1 MSYEG
6 MGASFVPTTK
16 LASGAGSG
24 SSRVNVG
31 VDPSLVAAFRNAI
44 VYLRDHTSPS
54 GRAYATL
61 AVYGIDQ
68 LRRNQWGKF
77 DPSEVRQKLLVLTPE
92 IRGMLDRLIDPG
104 VGQAPSRPEY
114 AALNRY
120 TVSRLVADIDSGRFA
135 GVTPSTAF
143 RASVV
148 PMRTMS
154 LPVPPPPVNQGKPEV
169 ECTDGYARDAQG
181 LCVPGAAPPVADQK
195 TTTDTINTV
204 TPSESEAKPEVYEG
218 VRYDP
223 SIHRPDGSGFDPNVV
238 PPSEMLPPVEP
249 KKFLGLGWKVWAG
262 AAAVTA
268 VAVVAYRSSR
278 VTPNK
283 RRKR

>member
-92 IRGMLDRLIDPG
+92 IRGMIDRLIDPG
-104 VGQAPSRPEY
+104 AGRTPSRPEY

-120 TVSRLVADIDSGRFA
+120 TISKLVTDIDSGRFS
-135 GVTPSTAF
+135 GTTPSAAF

-148 PMRTMS
+148 PLRTMPFS
-154 LPVPPPPVNQGKPEV
+154 TPPPPVNQGKPEV

-181 LCVPGAAPPVADQK
+181 MCVPGAAPPVAEQK
-195 TTTDTINTV
+195 PTPEPVNTV
-204 TPSESEAKPEVYEG
+204 VPTETNHDV
-218 VRYDP
+218 YDP
-223 SIHRPDGSGFDPNVV
+223 SIHRPDGSGFDPNAV

-249 KKFLGLGWKVWAG
+249 KKFLGFGWKVWAG
-262 AAAVTA
+262 AAVVTA
-268 VAVVAYRSSR
+268 VAAVAYGSSR